1 MSVRRRAPVVAG
13 GATLTLGLCKQPS
26 LAPSA
31 PLTTPP
37 MQEGM
42 PHGYCRDLSRRTTSG
57 SPQGRA
63 RDRVCRGR
71 WA

>member
-42 PHGYCRDLSRRTTSG
+42 PHGYCRDLSRRTTG
-57 SPQGRA
+57 LTA
-63 RDRVCRGR
+63 RTRQDGNDGC
-71 WA
+71 

>member
-1 MSVRRRAPVVAG
+1 MSVRQRVPVVAG

-42 PHGYCRDLSRRTTSG
+42 PHDYCRDLSRRTTG
-57 SPQGRA
+57 LTA
-63 RDRVCRGR
+63 RTRQDDNDGC
-71 WA
+71 